1 MAVPHPYDLIMT
13 PDETVAVHVD
23 RLRNALRNHN
33 VLFPAFRMTE
43 PYLAHALIKT
53 LPDIIPTFED
63 IAWELITFERNRV
76 VYIYDDEV
84 DDENNQEN
92 DYLND
97 NPLEDDV
104 GSNDENVSTIAGR
117 DGDDTPTKP
126 MSFLNNIDVNQPAP
140 NNQSDARN
148 FAEMMAEALRNNPHN
163 NQEESAKYFKKMAS
177 YNPKTYDGKPDPV
190 EFEKWVRGL
199 DKLFDAIHCP
209 EIWRVDFVIYYLER
223 QVYLWWET
231 VKDRREESGFGWIQF
246 KELLRSNPP
255 SLRRQKEEEFND
267 LEQGS
272 MSVTLYASKFME
284 LSRFA
289 SHMVATEE
297 LRMNRFERG
306 LNWNLRDRLSTHTC
320 LNYQDMYDKAT
331 NAERIMKE
339 INDTP
344 SGGKSKF
351 ERNSVTG
358 GNSYK
363 QPNLG
368 FGRNPFNQSHEKN
381 QTFPCARCGRNNHLT
396 SQCKFVSPRCFM
408 CGSPNHVKY
417 NCPMNRTTV
426 PGNNPR
432 PNSTPS
438 TSTPKVL
445 APQPKTQG
453 PTRGR
458 VFVMNSQEM
467 ETSKDVVTG
476 NIFLNSNPVNVL
488 FDTGASNSFISRS
501 LSEKLNLTPQI
512 RKLKLSVGLPTGENI
527 SCPIWYKDCILTIDA
542 NRFLADLVQFDL
554 QDFDIVLGMDWLS
567 KNHVMVNCHEKSLT
581 ITKPNG
587 NEILFQ
593 NHKSNKNNNRI
604 ISFLKAL
611 KLLRQGC
618 KGYLC
623 DVCSSLE
630 AEPNLTSIPVVK
642 EFLDVFPEE
651 IPRMPPYREVDFTI
665 ELIPGS
671 APISKSPYRM
681 APAELKELKIQL
693 DELLEKGYIKPSTS
707 PWGAPVLFVKK
718 KDGSLRLCIDYRELN
733 KVTIKNKYRIPRI
746 DDLFDQLQGF
756 FMDLMNRVFM
766 PYLDKFVII
775 FIDDILI
782 YSKDEKEHFHHLR
795 IVLETLRKNKLY
807 AKFKKCAFWLEEIS
821 FLGHG
826 VSEKGVQV
834 DPQKIEAITKW
845 PALKNVAEVRS
856 FLGLAGYYRRF
867 VKDFSK
873 ITQPLTNLIRKS
885 TKFVWNEKCEE
896 AFYELKNRLTSAPT
910 LTQPN
915 GIDGLEVYSDASKL
929 GLGCVL
935 MQNGKKEINMRQ
947 RRWFEFIKDYDLDIQ
962 YHHGKANVVAD
973 ALSRK
978 PFSTLN
984 MFTVKEPGILQD
996 MNRLDIEMVIG
1007 DLSGYMAALEIRPT
1021 LKDEIKTAQGTDPQ
1035 FEKIRKDIQRG
1046 KAPGFV
1052 IQEDGSLWF

>member
-23 RLRNALRNHN
+23 RLRNSLRNHN

-53 LPDIIPTFED
+53 LPDIVPWRTFKDRYYDLIVNGVPNHLKYLHRGAFYDRWIPTFED

-76 VYIYDDEV
+76 VYISDDEV

-92 DYLND
+92 NYLND
-97 NPLEDDV
+97 NPPEDDV
-104 GSNDENVSTIAGR
+104 GSNDENVSTITG
-117 DGDDTPTKP
+117 GTE
-126 MSFLNNIDVNQPAP
+126 MILQP
-140 NNQSDARN
+140 S
-148 FAEMMAEALRNNPHN
+148 
-163 NQEESAKYFKKMAS
+163 
-177 YNPKTYDGKPDPV
+177 
-190 EFEKWVRGL
+190 
-199 DKLFDAIHCP
+199 
-209 EIWRVDFVIYYLER
+209 R
-223 QVYLWWET
+223 QADLWWET
-231 VKDRREESGFGWIQF
+231 VKDRREEPGFGWIQF
-246 KELLRSNPP
+246 KELLRSKFYPP

-267 LEQGS
+267 LEQGL

-284 LSRFA
+284 LSRFVL
-289 SHMVATEE
+289 HMVATEE

-320 LNYQDMYDKAT
+320 LNYQEIYDKAT
-331 NAERIMKE
+331 NAERVMKE
-339 INDTP
+339 RNYTP
-344 SGGKSKF
+344 SGGKRKF
-351 ERNSVTG
+351 ERNSVTV

-368 FGRNPFNQSHEKN
+368 FGRNPFNQSHERN
-381 QTFPCARCGRNNHLT
+381 QTVTCARCGRTNHLT
-396 SQCKFVSPRCFM
+396 SQCRFVSPRCFM
-408 CGSPNHVKY
+408 CGSPNHVKH

-426 PGNNPR
+426 PGNTPM

-467 ETSKDVVTG
+467 ETSEDVVMG

-488 FDTGASNSFISRS
+488 FDNGASNSFISRS

-512 RKLKLSVGLPTGENI
+512 RKLRLSVGLPTGENI

-542 NRFLADLVQFDL
+542 NSFLDNLVQFDL
-554 QDFDIVLGMDWLS
+554 QGFDIVLGMDWLS

-604 ISFLKAL
+604 ISFLKVL
-611 KLLRQGC
+611 NLLRQGC

-623 DVCSSLE
+623 DVCSCLE

-642 EFLDVFPEE
+642 EFSDVFPEE
-651 IPRMPPYREVDFTI
+651 IPGMPPYREVDFTI

-693 DELLEKGYIKPSTS
+693 DELLLEKGYIKPSTS

-733 KVTIKNKYRIPRI
+733 KVTINNKYPIPRI
-746 DDLFDQLQGF
+746 DDLFDQLQGCAIYSKIDLRSGYHQLRIKTYDIPKTAF
-756 FMDLMNRVFM
+756 RTRYGHYEFMVMPFGLTNAPAVFTDLMNRVFR
-766 PYLDKFVII
+766 PYLDRFVII

-795 IVLETLRKNKLY
+795 IVLETLRKNQFY
-807 AKFKKCAFWLEEIS
+807 AKLKKYAFWLKEIS
-821 FLGHG
+821 FLGH
-826 VSEKGVQV
+826 VISEKGVQV

-845 PALKNVAEVRS
+845 PALKNVAEVHS

-896 AFYELKNRLTSAPT
+896 AFYELKNRLTSAPI
-910 LTQPN
+910 LTNQM
-915 GIDGLEVYSDASKL
+915 A
-929 GLGCVL
+929 L
-935 MQNGKKEINMRQ
+935 M
-947 RRWFEFIKDYDLDIQ
+947 D
-962 YHHGKANVVAD
+962 
-973 ALSRK
+973 
-978 PFSTLN
+978 
-984 MFTVKEPGILQD
+984 
-996 MNRLDIEMVIG
+996 
-1007 DLSGYMAALEIRPT
+1007 
-1021 LKDEIKTAQGTDPQ
+1021 
-1035 FEKIRKDIQRG
+1035 
-1046 KAPGFV
+1046 
-1052 IQEDGSLWF
+1052 